1 MESVMENID
10 IKQPQASPVNDIM
23 RLAGIQNIFK
33 PDLTVSHEQ
42 SANVNS
48 IKYILLAVIEKYNN
62 ASERSNTPN
71 ARALYSEIINKLD
84 SIIGY
89 INSNNND
96 AAKQAYDSLDSNVK
110 NSILTFD
117 TNDQLASFFKSPD
130 DAKATAVVVTTTP
143 KSVEVCDK
151 DDKSCDKE
159 EPTEE
164 KSEDEAKESKKEENT
179 EQEEKEKSPVK
190 KKAKVSE
197 SVEIE
202 KEDKV
207 SVPAQVINDLK
218 MAIKELND
226 GHNFDYV
233 SHLSG
238 IEQKSSKQ
246 AYHQEILETLLGYF
260 TTPHKESVNNATTY
274 IMTLDTEAKQQIPL
288 TVWEYLIKAKDP
300 KDKDD
305 EYYKAI
311 K

>member
-1 MESVMENID
+1 MEAID
-10 IKQPQASPVNDIM
+10 IKQPTTATNPVNDIM

-33 PDLTVSHEQ
+33 PDLSVNQEQ

-89 INSNNND
+89 INNNNQD

-117 TNDQLASFFKSPD
+117 TNDQLASFFKTSD
-130 DAKATAVVVTTTP
+130 DTKGAAVVVTSVP
-143 KSVEVCDK
+143 KPVEVCDK
-151 DDKSCDKE
+151 DDKSCDKD
-159 EPTEE
+159 EE
-164 KSEDEAKESKKEENT
+164 KDTEPKEESKSTDKEEDT
-179 EQEEKEKSPVK
+179 KEDKKSEK
-190 KKAKVSE
+190 KKSKVSE

-207 SVPAQVINDLK
+207 TVPAKVINDLK
-218 MAIKELND
+218 MTIKELND
-226 GHNFDYV
+226 GNNFDYV

-238 IEQKSSKQ
+238 VEQKSSKQ
-246 AYHQEILETLLGYF
+246 SYIQEILETLLEYF
-260 TTPHKESVNNATTY
+260 TTPHKDSINNATTY
-274 IMTLDTEAKQQIPL
+274 IMTLDTEAKQHIPL
-288 TVWEYLIKAKDP
+288 SVWEYLITSKNTKG
-300 KDKDD
+300 KKDD
-305 EYYKAI
+305 EYYTAI

>member
-1 MESVMENID
+1 MENID
-10 IKQPQASPVNDIM
+10 IKQPSASPVNDIM

-33 PDLTVSHEQ
+33 PDLSIGQEQ
-42 SANVNS
+42 SSNTNS

-62 ASERSNTPN
+62 ASDRSNTPN

-89 INSNNND
+89 INSNNQD

-117 TNDQLASFFKSPD
+117 TNDQMASFFKTSD
-130 DAKATAVVVTTTP
+130 DNKGATVVVTSVP
-143 KSVEVCDK
+143 KEIEVCDK
-151 DDKSCDKE
+151 DDKPCDKDSAE
-159 EPTEE
+159 SKEDEDSE
-164 KSEDEAKESKKEENT
+164 KNEKDKKSEKK
-179 EQEEKEKSPVK
+179 S
-190 KKAKVSE
+190 KVSE

-202 KEDKV
+202 KVDKIT
-207 SVPAQVINDLK
+207 VPAKVIDALK

-226 GHNFDYV
+226 GNNFDYV

-246 AYHQEILETLLGYF
+246 SYIQEILETLLGYF
-260 TTPHKESVNNATTY
+260 SNAHKESVNNATTY
-274 IMTLDTEAKQQIPL
+274 IMTLDTEAKQHIPL
-288 TVWEYLIKAKDP
+288 SVWEYLIKSKDT
-300 KDKDD
+300 KDKEN

>member
-1 MESVMENID
+1 MEAIDNI
-10 IKQPQASPVNDIM
+10 QNTTNPVNDIM

-33 PDLTVSHEQ
+33 PDLSIGQEQ
-42 SANVNS
+42 STNVNS
-48 IKYILLAVIEKYNN
+48 IKYILLAVIEKYNS

-89 INSNNND
+89 INDNNQES
-96 AAKQAYDSLDSNVK
+96 AKQAYDSLDSNVK

-117 TNDQLASFFKSPD
+117 TNDQLSSFFKVPSND
-130 DAKATAVVVTTTP
+130 DKETVIVTTPPSEIKT
-143 KSVEVCDK
+143 C
-151 DDKSCDKE
+151 DKSCDKE
-159 EPTEE
+159 ESSESKETDDKEE
-164 KSEDEAKESKKEENT
+164 KTDKDKKAD
-179 EQEEKEKSPVK
+179 

-197 SVEIE
+197 SVEID

-207 SVPAQVINDLK
+207 TVPAKVINDLK

-226 GHNFDYV
+226 GNNFDYV

-246 AYHQEILETLLGYF
+246 AYIQEILETLLGYF
-260 TTPHKESVNNATTY
+260 SHPHKKSVNNATTY
-274 IMTLDTEAKQQIPL
+274 IMTLDTEAKQHIPL
-288 TVWEYLIKAKDP
+288 SVWEYLIKSKDP

-305 EYYKAI
+305 EYYKTI

>member
-1 MESVMENID
+1 MEAID
-10 IKQPQASPVNDIM
+10 IKQNTAANPVNDIM

-33 PDLTVSHEQ
+33 PDLSVNQEQ

-62 ASERSNTPN
+62 ASDRSNTPN

-89 INSNNND
+89 INNNNQD
-96 AAKQAYDSLDSNVK
+96 AAKQAYDTLDSNVK

-117 TNDQLASFFKSPD
+117 TNDQLASFFKSSD
-130 DAKATAVVVTTTP
+130 DNKGTAVVVTTVP

-159 EPTEE
+159 STKDDESS
-164 KSEDEAKESKKEENT
+164 KSDEAKAEEPKKDEDDDKDT
-179 EQEEKEKSPVK
+179 KSEK
-190 KKAKVSE
+190 KKSKVSE

-207 SVPAQVINDLK
+207 TVSPKVINDLK

-238 IEQKSSKQ
+238 VEQKSSKQ
-246 AYHQEILETLLGYF
+246 AYLQEILETLLEYF
-260 TTPHKESVNNATTY
+260 TTPHKDSVNNATTY
-274 IMTLDTEAKQQIPL
+274 IMTLDTEAKQHIPL
-288 TVWEYLIKAKDP
+288 SVWEYLIKAKDA
-300 KDKDD
+300 KDKND

>member
-33 PDLTVSHEQ
+33 PDLTVNHEQ

-62 ASERSNTPN
+62 ASDRSNTPN

-130 DAKATAVVVTTTP
+130 DTQSTAVVVTTTP
-143 KSVEVCDK
+143 TSVEVCDK
-151 DDKSCDKE
+151 DDNSCDKE
-159 EPTEE
+159 E
-164 KSEDEAKESKKEENT
+164 KAEDEAKESTKEEDD
-179 EQEEKEKSPVK
+179 EQEKKEKSLVK
-190 KKAKVSE
+190 KKDTVSE
-197 SVEIE
+197 SVKIE

-207 SVPAQVINDLK
+207 TVPTKVINDLK

-238 IEQKSSKQ
+238 VEQKSSKQ

>member
-1 MESVMENID
+1 MENID
-10 IKQPQASPVNDIM
+10 IKQPSASPVNDIM

-33 PDLTVSHEQ
+33 PDLSVGQEQ
-42 SANVNS
+42 SSNTNS
-48 IKYILLAVIEKYNN
+48 IKYILLAVIEKYNT

-89 INSNNND
+89 INNNNQD

-117 TNDQLASFFKSPD
+117 TNDQMASFFKTSD
-130 DAKATAVVVTTTP
+130 DTTGATVVVTSAP
-143 KSVEVCDK
+143 KAIEVCDK

-159 EPTEE
+159 TKDAEE
-164 KSEDEAKESKKEENT
+164 SKESKKVEDS
-179 EQEEKEKSPVK
+179 EKDEKDK
-190 KKAKVSE
+190 KPEKKSKVSE
-197 SVEIE
+197 SVELE

-207 SVPAQVINDLK
+207 TVPAKVIADLK

-226 GHNFDYV
+226 GNNFDYV

-238 IEQKSSKQ
+238 VEQKSSKQ
-246 AYHQEILETLLGYF
+246 SYIQEILETLLGYF
-260 TTPHKESVNNATTY
+260 SNAHKESVNNATTY
-274 IMTLDTEAKQQIPL
+274 IMTLDTEAKQHIPL
-288 TVWEYLIKAKDP
+288 SVWEYLIKAKDP

>member
-1 MESVMENID
+1 MENID

-33 PDLTVSHEQ
+33 PDLTVNHEQ

-62 ASERSNTPN
+62 ASDRSNTPN

-130 DAKATAVVVTTTP
+130 DTQSTAVVVTTTP
-143 KSVEVCDK
+143 TSVEVCDK
-151 DDKSCDKE
+151 DDNSCDKE
-159 EPTEE
+159 E
-164 KSEDEAKESKKEENT
+164 KAEDEAKESTKEEDD
-179 EQEEKEKSPVK
+179 EQEKKEKSLVK
-190 KKAKVSE
+190 KKDTVSE
-197 SVEIE
+197 SVKIE

-207 SVPAQVINDLK
+207 TVPTKVINDLK

-238 IEQKSSKQ
+238 VEQKSSKQ

>member
-10 IKQPQASPVNDIM
+10 IKQPSASPVNDIM

-33 PDLTVSHEQ
+33 PDLSIGQEQ
-42 SANVNS
+42 SSNTNS

-62 ASERSNTPN
+62 ASDRSNTPN

-89 INSNNND
+89 INSNNQD

-117 TNDQLASFFKSPD
+117 TNDQLASFFKTSD
-130 DAKATAVVVTTTP
+130 DNKGATVVVTSVP
-143 KSVEVCDK
+143 KEIEVCDK
-151 DDKSCDKE
+151 DDKPCDKDSAESKEDE
-159 EPTEE
+159 ESSNDEDSE
-164 KSEDEAKESKKEENT
+164 KDKKSE
-179 EQEEKEKSPVK
+179 K
-190 KKAKVSE
+190 KKSKVSE

-207 SVPAQVINDLK
+207 TVPSQVIADLK
-218 MAIKELND
+218 LAMKELND
-226 GHNFDYV
+226 GNNFDYV

-246 AYHQEILETLLGYF
+246 SYIQEILETLLDYF
-260 TTPHKESVNNATTY
+260 SNSHKDSVNNATTY
-274 IMTLDTEAKQQIPL
+274 IMTLDTEAKQHIPL
-288 TVWEYLIKAKDP
+288 SVWEYLIKSKDT
-300 KDKDD
+300 KDKEN

>member
-1 MESVMENID
+1 MEAID
-10 IKQPQASPVNDIM
+10 IKQPTTATNPVNDIM

-33 PDLTVSHEQ
+33 PDLSVNQEQ

-89 INSNNND
+89 INNNNQD

-117 TNDQLASFFKSPD
+117 TNDQLASFFKTSD
-130 DAKATAVVVTTTP
+130 DTKGTAVIVTSVP

-151 DDKSCDKE
+151 DDKSCDNEEKKDTESKE
-159 EPTEE
+159 EPKSTDKEDDTKE
-164 KSEDEAKESKKEENT
+164 DKKSE
-179 EQEEKEKSPVK
+179 K
-190 KKAKVSE
+190 KKSEVSE

-202 KEDKV
+202 KEFKV
-207 SVPAQVINDLK
+207 TVPAKVINDLK
-218 MAIKELND
+218 MTIKELND
-226 GHNFDYV
+226 GNNFDYV

-238 IEQKSSKQ
+238 VEQKSSKQ
-246 AYHQEILETLLGYF
+246 SYIQEILETLLEYF
-260 TTPHKESVNNATTY
+260 TTPHKDSINNATTY
-274 IMTLDTEAKQQIPL
+274 IMTLDTEAKQHIPL
-288 TVWEYLIKAKDP
+288 SVWEYLIKAKDP

-305 EYYKAI
+305 EYYTAI

>member
-1 MESVMENID
+1 
-10 IKQPQASPVNDIM
+10 M

-33 PDLTVSHEQ
+33 PDLTVNHEQ

-62 ASERSNTPN
+62 ASDRSNTPN

-130 DAKATAVVVTTTP
+130 DTQSTAVVVTTTP
-143 KSVEVCDK
+143 TSVEVCDK
-151 DDKSCDKE
+151 DDNSCDKE
-159 EPTEE
+159 E
-164 KSEDEAKESKKEENT
+164 KAEDEAKESTKEEDD
-179 EQEEKEKSPVK
+179 EQEKKEKSLVK
-190 KKAKVSE
+190 KKDKVSE
-197 SVEIE
+197 SVKIE

-207 SVPAQVINDLK
+207 TVPAKVIDALK

-238 IEQKSSKQ
+238 VEQKSSKQ